1 MSSSEK
7 SRNKDIMSFH
17 RLCKDLYKFIQKR
30 IIKKYV
36 NPQIQYEPNDS
47 LGPIISK
54 NKEWKY
60 YNTKEKVTEE
70 EKILDI
76 FKNNAFLAQLKN
88 YYEVLENLVKTM
100 DENEKNVELLQKDI
114 ELGEKKLEML
124 SRLNTQLN
132 EFFNVKGG
140 NNDMKNNND
149 ANKNNTYDSNA

>member
-60 YNTKEKVTEE
+60 YNTKEKVTEKVTE
-70 EKILDI
+70 ETK
-76 FKNNAFLAQLKN
+76 KQLRID
-88 YYEVLENLVKTM
+88 YY
-100 DENEKNVELLQKDI
+100 D
-114 ELGEKKLEML
+114 
-124 SRLNTQLN
+124 
-132 EFFNVKGG
+132 
-140 NNDMKNNND
+140 
-149 ANKNNTYDSNA
+149 TYDKTLTKEDIKTLKLNINKLYKKDGK